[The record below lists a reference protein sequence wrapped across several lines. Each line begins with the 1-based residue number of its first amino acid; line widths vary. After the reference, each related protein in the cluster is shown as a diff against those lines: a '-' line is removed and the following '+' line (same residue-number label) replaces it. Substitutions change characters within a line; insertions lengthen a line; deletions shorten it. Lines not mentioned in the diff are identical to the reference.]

1 MIDRVGGGRE
11 KNGWGGGNGIE
22 CQPGTLF
29 VSLLTQRSRFT
40 KRAEMGSIH
49 SAKVN
54 IGDIK
59 QGQGHDFYD
68 FTRNLHGKSS

>member
-1 MIDRVGGGRE
+1 MIDRGGGGRE

-59 QGQGHDFYD
+59 QEQRHD
-68 FTRNLHGKSS
+68 L